1 MRSIKPEACPRP
13 RPMSSTSVV
22 HSGTTLFL
30 SPERIAGMTA
40 TVNHIIRAVEDLAP
54 SRLAE
59 EWDNVG
65 LQLGHPEWPVRRI
78 LVALDPTP
86 CVVEEAIRAGV
97 NVIVTHHPLIFR
109 PLRRLDLA
117 TVSGA
122 LVQRLIE
129 QRVAVITA
137 HTNLD
142 SVRGGINDI
151 LTEILDLTNITVLQP
166 AATNEPH
173 CGLGRVGELAQP
185 APLGILAADIK
196 KGMGLE
202 QIRYA
207 GDSEQLVT
215 RVAVCS
221 GSGSSLLEVFLAS
234 PADVFVTGDVRYHDA
249 RDIEAHHRGII
260 DIGHFESERI
270 IVQHLA
276 ERLTA
281 WLADEGLRARVVR
294 AVSEATPFKNV

>member
-1 MRSIKPEACPRP
+1 
-13 RPMSSTSVV
+13 
-22 HSGTTLFL
+22 
-30 SPERIAGMTA
+30 MTA
-40 TVNHIIRAVEDLAP
+40 TVSHIIRALEDLAP

-65 LQLGHPEWPVRRI
+65 LQLGHPAWPVGRI

-86 CVVEEAIRAGV
+86 GVVEEAIRDGV
-97 NVIVTHHPLIFR
+97 NLIVTHHPLIFR
-109 PLRRLDLA
+109 PLRKLDLA

-122 LVQRLIE
+122 LMQRLIE
-129 QRVAVITA
+129 HRVAVVTA

-142 SVRGGINDI
+142 SVQGGINDI
-151 LTEILDLTNITVLQP
+151 LTEILGLSNISVLQP
-166 AATNEPH
+166 AATDEPH

-185 APLGILAADIK
+185 VPLGTLAADIK
-196 KGMGLE
+196 QGMGLS

-207 GDSEQLVT
+207 GDPQQRVA

-234 PADVFVTGDVRYHDA
+234 PAEVFVTGDVRYHDA
-249 RDIEAHHRGII
+249 RDIEAHRRGII

-276 ERLTA
+276 ERLSA
-281 WLADEGLRARVVR
+281 WLAAEGLRASVER
-294 AVSEATPFKNV
+294 AESEATPFKSV

>member
-1 MRSIKPEACPRP
+1 
-13 RPMSSTSVV
+13 
-22 HSGTTLFL
+22 
-30 SPERIAGMTA
+30 MTA
-40 TVNHIIRAVEDLAP
+40 TVNHIIRALEDLAP

-65 LQLGHPEWPVRRI
+65 LQLGHPQWPVHSI

-86 CVVEEAIRAGV
+86 GVVEEAIRAGV
-97 NVIVTHHPLIFR
+97 NVIVTHHPLLFR
-109 PLRRLDLA
+109 PLRKLDLA

-122 LVQRLIE
+122 LMQRLIE
-129 QRVAVITA
+129 QKIAVITA

-142 SVRGGINDI
+142 SVQGGINDI
-151 LTEILDLTNITVLQP
+151 LTEILGLTHITVLQP

-185 APLGILAADIK
+185 VPLGTLAAEIK

-207 GDSEQLVT
+207 GDPKHRVT

-221 GSGSSLLEVFLAS
+221 GSGSSLLEVFLATS
-234 PADVFVTGDVRYHDA
+234 ADVFVTGDVRYHDA

-270 IVQHLA
+270 IVQYLA
-276 ERLTA
+276 ERLTT
-281 WLADEGLRARVVR
+281 WLAAEGLRARV
-294 AVSEATPFKNV
+294 AQAASEATPFKSV

>member
-1 MRSIKPEACPRP
+1 
-13 RPMSSTSVV
+13 
-22 HSGTTLFL
+22 
-30 SPERIAGMTA
+30 MTV
-40 TVNHIIRAVEDLAP
+40 TVSHIIRALEDLAP

-65 LQLGHPEWPVRRI
+65 LQLGHAGWPVCSI

-86 CVVEEAIRAGV
+86 GVVEEAIRAGV

-109 PLRRLDLA
+109 PLRKLDLA
-117 TVSGA
+117 TVSGV
-122 LVQRLIE
+122 LIQRLIE

-142 SVRGGINDI
+142 SVQGGINDI

-166 AATNEPH
+166 AVTDDPH

-185 APLGILAADIK
+185 VPLGILAADIK
-196 KGMGLE
+196 KGMGLS

-207 GDSEQLVT
+207 GDPEHRVA

-270 IVQHLA
+270 IVQQLA
-276 ERLTA
+276 ERLSA
-281 WLADEGLRARVVR
+281 WLATEGLHASVLR
-294 AVSEATPFKNV
+294 AVSEATPFKSV